1 MKDTGFGTNEISSFT
16 YLSTYITHSCPFS
29 TYRYSFDINC
39 GRDSLTAMQKTYNKK
54 VPLKAKSFKF
64 LLIVSTKTEVIASTS
79 WTEDNVSF
87 NFIKKYN
94 TSKKHAYHR
103 LIINTHNHQNNKWIW
118 QLDITNKI
126 WIMII
131 INYSGIFTKSTQRT
145 NL

>member
-87 NFIKKYN
+87 NFIKKYIKE
-94 TSKKHAYHR
+94 TCIPS
-103 LIINTHNHQNNKWIW
+103 INNNARNHQNNTWIW
-118 QLDITNKI
+118 QTCITNKI